1 MFKRLRL
8 SDWRQYKEIDI
19 LFHKHLTVLT
29 GANGAGKT
37 TLLNILA
44 KNLGW
49 SSKFVSSYEKEI
61 LEKDGS
67 EYLTYKNSVRLKM
80 LERELLTPSSMV
92 TIGTMEYSDGC
103 NTDIQ
108 IPKDVPAVYEVFI
121 NNKNRIRGVYINSH
135 RPTFPYK
142 ALNSITPIAYTR
154 EKIFSRYYEF
164 AKHYVFDEYRDRE
177 KQTSTGIIKEILTS
191 LAIFGYGNKAVS
203 SNEQMRKL
211 FEGYQ
216 DILRKVLPPKL
227 GFEKI
232 KVVNPE
238 VMLCTKTG
246 DFPIDAVSGG
256 ISSII
261 DITWQ
266 IFMYGDINDEFVV
279 VIDEPENHLHPE
291 LQKSFLNNLI
301 KAFPKVQFIVATHN
315 PFMIGAVKDSNVY
328 ALNYGADGKV
338 YSLELDQVNRAGT
351 SNAILREVLGIESSM
366 PLWAE
371 EDLKAIVQ
379 KYLNLNITHDNLE
392 LLRNEM
398 KEIGL
403 ADFIPET
410 ISLVIEESN
419 DD

>member
-121 NNKNRIRGVYINSH
+121 NNKNRIKGVYINSH

-142 ALNSITPIAYTR
+142 ALNSITSIAYTR